1 MSLWETITW
10 DTARAGGFTAY
21 LLLTLSVLLGLA
33 LSLRWQP
40 RWWPRLISY
49 ELHVWATVLSFIF
62 LGIHI
67 VASWID
73 PFTRFGLGELLIP
86 FVSHYRP
93 LWMALG
99 IVAMYL
105 SFAVTL
111 SLFVRRQIGYTWW
124 LRLHELSFAV
134 WALATVH
141 GLATGS
147 DTRTIWG
154 IELYIISSVLVCGLL
169 LVRLLQPAAPG
180 GRAHPIWASVVALS
194 LAATIVWTAAGPLRP
209 GWNAIANNGNGSGGA
224 VQAAGGASGA
234 ATNTPGTASNSSNS
248 SNAPFSQPFTASAQG
263 EITTTTDAST
273 GQPVVRLDL
282 ALSGAQQGI
291 LRIQL
296 WEQGGA
302 NGDNGGDDGDHGD
315 DRGGVTVTASQVTL
329 GADAATPL
337 YQGSVTTLQG
347 GYMVAQLTAI
357 QPDQPGIQLT
367 INVQE
372 DGGNLTGTVSGAPLA
387 GVS

>member
-1 MSLWETITW
+1 MSLWEAITW
-10 DTARAGGFTAY
+10 DTARAGGFTSY

-49 ELHVWATVLSFIF
+49 ELHVWVTALSFIF
-62 LGIHI
+62 LGVHI
-67 VASWID
+67 FASWID

-99 IVAMYL
+99 IVALYL
-105 SFAVTL
+105 SLAVTL

-124 LRLHELSFAV
+124 LRLHELSFVV

-194 LAATIVWTAAGPLRP
+194 LAAAIVWTAAGPLRP

-224 VQAAGGASGA
+224 VQAAGDASGA
-234 ATNTPGTASNSSNS
+234 ATNTPGTASRS

-273 GQPVVRLDL
+273 GQPVLRLDL
-282 ALSGAQQGI
+282 ALNGAQQGV
-291 LRIQL
+291 LQIQL
-296 WEQGGA
+296 WEQGGGNGA
-302 NGDNGGDDGDHGD
+302 NGDDSGDDDHGD
-315 DRGGVTVTASQVTL
+315 DRGGGATVTASQVTL

-337 YQGSVTTLQG
+337 YQGSVTTLRG

-357 QPDQPGIQLT
+357 QSDQPGIQLT

-372 DGGNLTGTVSGAPLA
+372 DGDSLSGTVSGMPLA